1 LRVVWKQ
8 KSAGNKPVSAPGG
21 KKREPLSFKD
31 QGFRMKKRREK
42 YLVDSV
48 DLFPL
53 RNRNETRVAECIQE
67 ILDSLK
73 DEFFSDKAI
82 QDIYAYSLNQLP
94 ARYAQAGTIVLNDPV
109 RKADIRKVVRAAFDF
124 VAENP
129 KE

>member
-1 LRVVWKQ
+1 
-8 KSAGNKPVSAPGG
+8 
-21 KKREPLSFKD
+21 
-31 QGFRMKKRREK
+31 MKKRREK

-67 ILDSLK
+67 LLDTMK

-82 QDIYAYSLNQLP
+82 QDIYAYSLNRLP
-94 ARYAQAGTIVLNDPV
+94 ARYAQTGTIVLNDPV
-109 RKADIRKVVRAAFDF
+109 RKADIRKTVQAAFDF

-129 KE
+129 KD

>member
-1 LRVVWKQ
+1 
-8 KSAGNKPVSAPGG
+8 
-21 KKREPLSFKD
+21 
-31 QGFRMKKRREK
+31 MKKRREK